1 METRKAKISSSKA
14 GGTASSGSLTYK
26 ISLPSSWVKQLNT
39 NEVDLVFDGMKI
51 TIAPKQT
58 MESFLASGAAEG
70 HKIFVIRYYNNDDL
84 CTMIY
89 ADKTDHLLM
98 TEDYTDATIHTAF
111 GKNRSPSWED
121 LEIFL
126 EDRCIPRTRAGL
138 DHYLRSWD
146 LTEYD
151 PWDIVAKTKGRMAE
165 DSQWLTIEEYR

>member
-26 ISLPSSWVKQLNT
+26 ISLPSSWVKQLGT
-39 NEVDLVFDGMKI
+39 NEVDLVFDGKKI
-51 TIAPKQT
+51 IIAPKQT

-70 HKIFVIRYYNNDDL
+70 HKIFVIRYYNDDDL
-84 CTMIY
+84 CTLIY
-89 ADKTDHLLM
+89 ADKTAHQLM
-98 TEDYTDATIHTAF
+98 AEDYTDTTICTAF

-121 LEIFL
+121 LESFL

-151 PWDIVAKTKGRMAE
+151 PWDIVVKTKGRMAE
-165 DSQWLTIEEYR
+165 DTQWLTIEEYR